1 MVIAKHEKAEL
12 ECIDILLNSERR
24 VEGFDQTGKKQL

>member
-1 MVIAKHEKAEL
+1 L